1 MKEYLSIPHY
11 RDDKTLHGEQVVAFN
26 KLDGQNFRVKY
37 TPKGATKKQ
46 FTLFGSRQTLVDEN
60 TEGFGDAVR
69 FFKKNYENVLREI
82 IVNNSG
88 KKGIFNGVEE
98 ITLFFE
104 WYGEHSFCGFH
115 QVGDEMHLALI
126 DVFLKKKG
134 YIEPNTFIDIFCED
148 DRIETPEVIY
158 IGKLN
163 MDFINSINNNDWTEE
178 GCQYP
183 NIKEGV
189 VIKRSTL
196 MSGQRLPMCKTKT
209 KWWLNKLHSSY
220 PEDMWKKLE

>member
-11 RDDKTLHGEQVVAFN
+11 KDDKTLHGEQ
-26 KLDGQNFRVKY
+26 
-37 TPKGATKKQ
+37 
-46 FTLFGSRQTLVDEN
+46 
-60 TEGFGDAVR
+60 
-69 FFKKNYENVLREI
+69 
-82 IVNNSG
+82 
-88 KKGIFNGVEE
+88 
-98 ITLFFE
+98 
-104 WYGEHSFCGFH
+104 
-115 QVGDEMHLALI
+115 
-126 DVFLKKKG
+126 
-134 YIEPNTFIDIFCED
+134 
-148 DRIETPEVIY
+148 
-158 IGKLN
+158 